1 MSQNHSQGGSS
12 YVVLVSSE
20 EYQLPTDCPFFKM
33 LDSKTKRKSRRAENA
48 QMLEK
53 SYSQGMDVMP
63 PKFLTWRQ
71 EDFWNTLKRNTVT
84 LAHGSAGTGKTLMA
98 LHFGLSG
105 VASGDFDKVYYVRSD
120 VGVEYQRGRGALPG
134 DMSEKIAP
142 LIAPIFDNL
151 PCIMRSQGAKP
162 MC

>member
-1 MSQNHSQGGSS
+1 MSQEYFQGGDPDVILLSS
-12 YVVLVSSE
+12 KEFLT
-20 EYQLPTDCPFFKM
+20 PIDCLITPM
-33 LDSKTKRKSRRAENA
+33 LTSKDKRKSRRAENA
-48 QMLEK
+48 QHLEK

-105 VASGDFDKVYYVRSD
+105 IASGDYDKVYYVRSD
-120 VGVEYQRGRGALPG
+120 VGVEYHH
-134 DMSEKIAP
+134 
-142 LIAPIFDNL
+142 
-151 PCIMRSQGAKP
+151 
-162 MC
+162 

>member
-1 MSQNHSQGGSS
+1 MAQSNSKGGRGSNDLKLICNEA
-12 YVVLVSSE
+12 YIVS
-20 EYQLPTDCPFFKM
+20 TVDPFTQM
-33 LDSKTKRKSRRAENA
+33 LDSKSKRRNRRSENV
-48 QMLEK
+48 QMLEQ
-53 SYSQGMDVMP
+53 SYSKGMDVAP

-71 EDFWNTLKRNTVT
+71 EDFWNTMKRNTVT

-105 VASGDFDKVYYVRSD
+105 VSSGDFEKVYYVRSD

-134 DMSEKIAP
+134 DMSDKIAP

-151 PCIMRSQGAKP
+151 PCIMRSQGAAE
-162 MC
+162 